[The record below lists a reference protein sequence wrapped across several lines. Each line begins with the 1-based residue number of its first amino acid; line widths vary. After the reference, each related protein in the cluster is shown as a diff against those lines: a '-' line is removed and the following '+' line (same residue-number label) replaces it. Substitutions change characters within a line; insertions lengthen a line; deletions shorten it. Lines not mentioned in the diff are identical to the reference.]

1 MSDARRPKRVAEDI
15 RTRLA
20 DALRREIGDPVLAT
34 LMITEV
40 DVSDD
45 LCNARIKVRLLTG
58 ERDEGRRAEA
68 LRHLARALPRLKRR
82 LLGGLRLRRAPE
94 LRFTYDTGP
103 DAVAHIEALLEEIH
117 RDPKGQDE

>member
-15 RTRLA
+15 RKRLA
-20 DALRREIGDPVLAT
+20 EALRREVSDPALAA

-58 ERDEGRRAEA
+58 ERDEARRAEA
-68 LRHLARALPRLKRR
+68 LRHLARAVPRLKRT

-94 LRFTYDTGP
+94 LRLVYDTGP
-103 DAVAHIEALLEEIH
+103 DAVMRVEELLQEIH
-117 RDPKGQDE
+117 REPTGRE

>member
-20 DALRREIGDPVLAT
+20 DALQREISDPVLAG

-40 DVSDD
+40 DVPDD
-45 LCNARIKVRLLTG
+45 LSSARIKVRLLTG
-58 ERDEGRRAEA
+58 ERDEARRREA
-68 LRHLARALPRLKRR
+68 LRHLSRAVPRLKRY

-94 LRFTYDTGP
+94 LVFTYDTGP
-103 DAVAHIEALLEEIH
+103 DAVLRVEELLEEIH
-117 RDPKGQDE
+117 REPTGKE

>member
-20 DALRREIGDPVLAT
+20 EALRRELGDPVLAT

-45 LCNARIKVRLLTG
+45 LSNARIKVRLLTG
-58 ERDEGRRAEA
+58 ESDPKRRADA
-68 LRHLARALPRLKRR
+68 LAHLSRAVPRLKRYV
-82 LLGGLRLRRAPE
+82 LGGLRLRRAPE
-94 LRFTYDTGP
+94 LRFEYDTGP
-103 DAVAHIEALLEEIH
+103 DAVQRVEELLDEIH
-117 RDPKGQDE
+117 REPTGKE

>member
-15 RTRLA
+15 RSRLA
-20 DALRREIGDPVLAT
+20 DALRRELGDPMLAE

-45 LCNARIKVRLLTG
+45 LSSARIKVRLLTG
-58 ERDEGRRAEA
+58 ERDDGRRAEA
-68 LRHLARALPRLKRR
+68 LKRLSRAIPRLKRH
-82 LLGGLRLRRAPE
+82 LLRGLRLRRAPE

-103 DAVAHIEALLEEIH
+103 DAVLRVEELIEEIH
-117 RDPKGQDE
+117 REPTGKDE